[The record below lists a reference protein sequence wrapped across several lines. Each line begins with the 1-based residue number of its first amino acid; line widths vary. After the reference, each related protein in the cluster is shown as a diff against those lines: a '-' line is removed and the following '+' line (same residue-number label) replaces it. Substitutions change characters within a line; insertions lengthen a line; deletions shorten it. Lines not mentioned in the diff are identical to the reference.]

1 MSPQQLFDRAVTPQ
15 ASQPEQLPLHI
26 DSTERR
32 RLPAR
37 LLPMQPQDGDAP
49 FDDSAWFFEPWWPGT
64 SALAYVED
72 FRVRLQIEHMADPI
86 SAFPELAGMGA
97 DFHNDQLVVE
107 GALLVLDDEGRPDQ
121 ELLRRRLAEEG
132 SREGTPAFVASDL
145 LYDLGE
151 PLLEL
156 PFSNRRER
164 LASVLTDTDRCVVS
178 RGVRGEGSTM
188 AEAIMALGLTEIS
201 ARLLTAR
208 YRPGVRDVTWLR
220 VPVLETPTVATRPL
234 LTLLQRLP
242 I

>member
-1 MSPQQLFDRAVTPQ
+1 LSNQQLFGRSVS
-15 ASQPEQLPLHI
+15 SQPEQLPLHI
-26 DSTERR
+26 DSADRR

-37 LLPMQPQDGDAP
+37 LRPMLPQDGDAP
-49 FDDSAWFFEPWWPGT
+49 FDDTAWFFEPWWPGT

-86 SAFPELAGMGA
+86 SAFPELAQIGA
-97 DFHNDQLVVE
+97 DFDNDQLVVE
-107 GALLVLDDEGRPDQ
+107 GTLLVLDDEGRPDHD
-121 ELLRRRLAEEG
+121 LLRQRLGDPG
-132 SREGTPAFVASDL
+132 SRDGTPAFVASDL

-156 PFSNRRER
+156 PFSTRRER
-164 LASVLTDTDRCVVS
+164 LAAVLTDTDRCVVS
-178 RGVRGEGSTM
+178 RGVRGEGTTM

-208 YRPGVRDVTWLR
+208 YRPGVRDVSWLR
-220 VPVLETPTVATRPL
+220 VPVVEAPAADTRPL